1 MSNYKIPESLYYNK
15 DHEWV
20 KIDGLKA
27 IVGISD
33 VAQDLLTDIVFAELP
48 EIGKELKQFGTAC
61 VVESVKSVSDVYSP
75 LSGKV
80 SEVNKELESAP
91 EIINSDPYEKGWIF
105 KLEGVDEKE
114 LKNLMTA
121 EEYKKF
127 IEKEGH

>member
-121 EEYKKF
+121 EEYKKC